1 VPEEEFLM
9 TLKVTGFA
17 STALPYKLVTE
28 TASTNTLNSN
38 VTGASGVVYSFDVV
52 NLGNND
58 GYFKC
63 YLSSTGAILGAAADL
78 KIRLQNGA
86 NGAKKVIMPAG
97 IAFTEL
103 SFFLTETTAQ
113 ANSQTAPTTAATV
126 SSTTT

>member
-1 VPEEEFLM
+1 M

-17 STALPYKLVTE
+17 STSLPYKLVTE
-28 TASTNTLNSN
+28 TASTNTMNSN
-38 VTGASGVVYSFDVV
+38 VTGASGVVYSLDVV

-63 YLSSTGAILGAAADL
+63 YMSSTGALISAAADL

-86 NGAKKVIMPAG
+86 NGAKRLIMPAG

-113 ANSQTAPTTAATV
+113 ANSQAAPSTGALV
-126 SSTTT
+126 SATTT